1 MARGCGG
8 RRPRSARSSAGMAA
22 GSACSCATPA
32 RVARSRTVPTS
43 VFLLCS
49 SFKGLLAA
57 FVLARADRGQ
67 DDLAARIRY
76 GRADLLGHSPVTEA
90 HVAAGSMTV
99 RDLCAAIVTESD
111 NGGANL
117 LLRHVGG
124 PAALTAFLR
133 GIGDPATRLDR
144 WEMALNFKQADHD
157 TTTPRAITG
166 TAQSLLLGHVLAP
179 ASRALLEHWM
189 VTCRTGLTRLRAAFP
204 PDWVTA
210 DKDRL
215 ERSRMQRL
223 RPGPPA
229 GCRTAG
235 DGRLLQQPA
244 RHGRRR
250 GGSDAAR
257 GGCRDRRLGSELRV
271 SPPALDLQLAD
282 HQSADPQLGHARAA
296 DGRADPAP
304 GCPRPSRRGR
314 ARPTPAPPPR
324 RRPWPRRP
332 WLKRP
337 WPRRPWLRRPWLK
350 RPRPWRPWR
359 WCGGRPRRASP
370 GAPPSLTARD
380 AHVARDRGRACD
392 RGR

>member
-1 MARGCGG
+1 MLSRRRGLVLAAGATWLGGAAADDPIGAIERRHGG
-8 RRPRSARSSAGMAA
+8 RLGVFVRDTGT
-22 GSACSCATPA
+22 G
-32 RVARSRTVPTS
+32 RTLAHRADER
-43 VFLLCS
+43 FLLCS

-157 TTTPRAITG
+157 TTTPRAIAG

-189 VTCRTGLTRLRAAFP
+189 VTCRTGLARLRAAFP

-210 DKDRL
+210 DKTGSSDL
-215 ERSRMQRL
+215 ECNDYALVR
-223 RPGPPA
+223 RPGAAPLVMAAYYNNPP
-229 GCRTAG
+229 GMDG
-235 DGRLLQQPA
+235 DVAEATLREVG
-244 RHGRRR
+244 
-250 GGSDAAR
+250 AAI
-257 GGCRDRRLGSELRV
+257 V
-271 SPPALDLQLAD
+271 AW
-282 HQSADPQLGHARAA
+282 
-296 DGRADPAP
+296 AP
-304 GCPRPSRRGR
+304 S
-314 ARPTPAPPPR
+314 
-324 RRPWPRRP
+324 
-332 WLKRP
+332 
-337 WPRRPWLRRPWLK
+337 
-350 RPRPWRPWR
+350 
-359 WCGGRPRRASP
+359 
-370 GAPPSLTARD
+370 
-380 AHVARDRGRACD
+380 
-392 RGR
+392 